1 MDCLEDTGGYKYLA
15 ENCACR
21 RIYMI
26 DFILQYHVMGI
37 GVNM

>member
-1 MDCLEDTGGYKYLA
+1 MHLIMDCLEDTGGYKYLA

-26 DFILQYHVMGI
+26 DFIL
-37 GVNM
+37 